1 MIMFLYM
8 LILFLTA
15 LTIYLQGKCSLLA
28 NYNYYLCSIITILS
42 LTTKKKKKIK
52 HIDGKIYT

>member
-42 LTTKKKKKIK
+42 LTTKKKK
-52 HIDGKIYT
+52 D